1 MIWTLLNLML
11 GRGLTMKRWNNFP
24 RIEEVSHL
32 DNLGFVIHVALF
44 LSYLEEKKWK
54 KVDKLFL
61 IKRLIFSSFNRLIL
75 ADINSGTRE
84 YILSLDKE
92 IFKRLEGKALEK
104 ILELNGPEIIKDDIK
119 DTLNDD
125 SKELELLIIE
135 AAKKYAGL
143 RECTINARVY
153 SEVYEKTFNVIKQ
166 DLEKTRTKLL
176 SLDELLW
183 NEDFEKYLSHV
194 RGLSHSF
201 RWIQENRLFPV
212 SVMSHLVYVT
222 FISYVIWTLE
232 NEDWAELDMEELL
245 LKSIYH
251 DIPEAI
257 TWDIITPTK
266 KAIPGFVE
274 ILEQVELKMM
284 EDYMFW
290 YVPEDY
296 KNKISEYIFAPF
308 DDELWKIA
316 KYSDIFSALFEAKI
330 EINNGN
336 LAFKDMY
343 LNIKNKANS
352 FGLTSTDYLVKYWID
367 KFDEDKKLFV

>member
-1 MIWTLLNLML
+1 MIGTLLNLML

-44 LSYLEEKKWK
+44 LAYLEEQKWK
-54 KVDKLFL
+54 KIDKLFL
-61 IKRLIFSSFNRLIL
+61 IKRLIFASFNRLVL
-75 ADINSGTRE
+75 ADINSWTRE

-92 IFKRLEGKALEK
+92 IFKKLEDKALEK
-104 ILELNGPEIIKDDIK
+104 ILELEGPENIKQDIK

-135 AAKKYAGL
+135 AAKKYAGY
-143 RECTINARVY
+143 RECIINSRVY
-153 SEVYEKTFNVIKQ
+153 SEVYEKTFNIIKA
-166 DLEKTRTKLL
+166 DLEKTRSKLP
-176 SLDELLW
+176 SLDELLS
-183 NEDFEKYLSHV
+183 NENYEKYLSHV

-201 RWIQENRLFPV
+201 RWIQENRQFPI
-212 SVMSHLVYVT
+212 SVMAHLVYVT
-222 FISYVIWTLE
+222 FISYIIWTLE
-232 NEDWAELDMEELL
+232 NDNGSDLVIEELL

-257 TWDIITPTK
+257 TGDIITPTK
-266 KAIPGFVE
+266 RSIPGFVE
-274 ILEQVELKMM
+274 ILETVELKMM
-284 EDYMFW
+284 EDYMFE

-296 KNKISEYIFAPF
+296 KNYISPYIFAPF

-330 EINNGN
+330 EINNWN
-336 LAFKDMY
+336 EAFREMY

-352 FGLTSTDYLVKYWID
+352 FGLISTDYLVKYWID
-367 KFDEDKKLFV
+367 SFDEDKKLFV

>member
-1 MIWTLLNLML
+1 M
-11 GRGLTMKRWNNFP
+11 
-24 RIEEVSHL
+24 

-61 IKRLIFSSFNRLIL
+61 IKRLIFASFNRLVL

-92 IFKRLEGKALEK
+92 IFKKLEDKALEK
-104 ILELNGPEIIKDDIK
+104 ILEFDGSEVIKQDIK
-119 DTLNDD
+119 ETLEDN

-135 AAKKYAGL
+135 AAKKYAWW
-143 RECTINARVY
+143 RECTINSRVY
-153 SEVYEKTFNVIKQ
+153 CEVYEKTLSVIINELGQ
-166 DLEKTRTKLL
+166 TRSKLD
-176 SLDELLW
+176 SLDELLS
-183 NEDFEKYLSHV
+183 NQSYEKYLSHV

-201 RWIQENRLFPV
+201 RWIQENRQFPV

-222 FISYVIWTLE
+222 FISYVIWTIE
-232 NEDWAELDMEELL
+232 NDHWSDLDIEELL

-257 TWDIITPTK
+257 TGDIITPTK
-266 KAIPGFVE
+266 RAISGFVE
-274 ILEQVELKMM
+274 ILEEVELKMM
-284 EDYMFW
+284 EDYMFD

-296 KNKISEYIFAPF
+296 KKQISTYIFAPF

-336 LAFKDMY
+336 KAFKEMY
-343 LNIKNKANS
+343 LSIKNKANS
-352 FGLTSTDYLVKYWID
+352 FWLVSTDYLIKYWVD

>member
-1 MIWTLLNLML
+1 M
-11 GRGLTMKRWNNFP
+11 
-24 RIEEVSHL
+24 

>member
-1 MIWTLLNLML
+1 M
-11 GRGLTMKRWNNFP
+11 
-24 RIEEVSHL
+24 

-44 LSYLEEKKWK
+44 LSYLEEQKWK

-61 IKRLIFSSFNRLIL
+61 IKRLIFASFNRLVL

-92 IFKRLEGKALEK
+92 IFKKLEDKALEK
-104 ILELNGPEIIKDDIK
+104 ILELEGSQNIKDDIK
-119 DTLNDD
+119 ITLEDD

-135 AAKKYAGL
+135 AAKKYAGH
-143 RECTINARVY
+143 RECTINSRVY
-153 SEVYEKTFNVIKQ
+153 SEVYEKTLTVITWE
-166 DLEKTRTKLL
+166 LEVTRKKLE
-176 SLDELLW
+176 SLDELLS
-183 NEDFEKYLSHV
+183 NENYEKYLSHV

-201 RWIQENRLFPV
+201 RWMQENRQFPI
-212 SVMSHLVYVT
+212 SVMAHLVYVT
-222 FISYVIWTLE
+222 FISYIIWSLE
-232 NEDWAELDMEELL
+232 NENWADLDIEELL

-257 TWDIITPTK
+257 TGDIITPTK
-266 KAIPGFVE
+266 RSIPGFVE
-274 ILEQVELKMM
+274 ILEEVELKMM
-284 EDYMFW
+284 EDYMFE

-296 KNKISEYIFAPF
+296 KNYISPYIFAPF

-336 LAFKDMY
+336 HAFREMY

>member
-1 MIWTLLNLML
+1 ML

-44 LSYLEEKKWK
+44 LSYIEEQKWK

-61 IKRLIFSSFNRLIL
+61 IKRLIFSSFNRLVL

-92 IFKRLEGKALEK
+92 IFKKLEDKALEK
-104 ILELNGPEIIKDDIK
+104 ILELDGPEIIKDDIK

-135 AAKKYAGL
+135 AAKKYAGY
-143 RECTINARVY
+143 RECIINSRVY
-153 SEVYEKTFNVIKQ
+153 SEVYEKTFHVIKT
-166 DLEKTRTKLL
+166 DLEITRTKLE
-176 SLDELLW
+176 SLDELLS
-183 NEDFEKYLSHV
+183 NENYEKYLSHV

-201 RWIQENRLFPV
+201 RWIQENRQFPI
-212 SVMSHLVYVT
+212 SVMAHLVYVT
-222 FISYVIWTLE
+222 FISYIIWSLE
-232 NEDWAELDMEELL
+232 NENWSDLDIEELL

-257 TWDIITPTK
+257 TGDIITPTK
-266 KAIPGFVE
+266 RSIPGFVE
-274 ILEQVELKMM
+274 ILETVELKMM
-284 EDYMFW
+284 EDYMFE

-296 KNKISEYIFAPF
+296 KNYISPYIFAPF

-330 EINNGN
+330 EINNWN
-336 LAFKDMY
+336 LAFKEMY
-343 LNIKNKANS
+343 QSIKNKTNS

-367 KFDEDKKLFV
+367 SFDEDKKLFV